1 MGGIYECTLIWER
14 MKKLILVDFDE
25 TLYRKD
31 SMLVFTRWYFGTLRY
46 SLGLLCLS
54 PILLGYLL
62 HIVSATFTKTVWLRF
77 FFGGME
83 ASKFKL
89 IGQTFAQKMIPL
101 DLNETLYDYLKKEQ
115 SSAIICIVTASA
127 NDWIEAWT
135 SDEKFNLIATKLS
148 YNNDRLTGS
157 LLGKNCNGEEK
168 VLRINQNFDLTA
180 FDTIQVFGYGR
191 GDLPMHRLAK

>member
-1 MGGIYECTLIWER
+1 

-54 PILLGYLL
+54 PILLAYLL
-62 HIVSATFTKTVWLRF
+62 HFVSATFTKTVWLWF

-89 IGQTFAQKMIPL
+89 IGRTFAQKMIPL

-127 NDWIEAWT
+127 IEWVEEWT
-135 SDEKFNLIATKLS
+135 KDEKFNLIASRLV
-148 YNNDRLTGS
+148 YNNDRLTGF

-168 VLRINQNFDLTA
+168 VLRIKEKFDVTA
-180 FDTIQVFGYGR
+180 FDAIQVFGYGR
-191 GDLPMHRLAK
+191 GDSPMHRLAKKIQQ